1 MRAAGMAME
10 VPVIYL
16 KDGSRSPPWKGQW
29 MKPARLGWNPYRSTT
44 FLMLYVA
51 LISSLV
57 MAITA
62 QQLYNS
68 PPGILLLAEQEPAA
82 ILAFKCA

>member
-16 KDGSRSPPWKGQW
+16 KGWSPPWKGQW

-62 QQLYNS
+62 QQLYDPFPS
-68 PPGILLLAEQEPAA
+68 VLLLAEQEPAA

>member
-16 KDGSRSPPWKGQW
+16 KGWFPVSAMEGT
-29 MKPARLGWNPYRSTT
+29 PARLGWNPYRSTT
-44 FLMLYVA
+44 FLLLYVA

-62 QQLYNS
+62 QQLYDPFPS
-68 PPGILLLAEQEPAA
+68 VLLLAEQEPAA